1 MLHFSLIILSSVFQT
16 PEFYVIVSVIAAA
29 VIAAVSLPERKGE
42 VKLHLLAGE
51 LHESDDSQSSD
62 TSGAGSVTFTV
73 GSGNVVVLRR
83 DGLSGVTLDGALS
96 LAVRVSGFDITIEE
110 RVTPG
115 SSVSPMA
122 SSATF
127 ELNFLAPEWY
137 HIRYES
143 EAFSQHASLT
153 LHVREGIVLTKRLI
167 H

>member
-1 MLHFSLIILSSVFQT
+1 MLHFSLMILSSVFQT

-29 VIAAVSLPERKGE
+29 VIAVASLPERKGE

-51 LHESDDSQSSD
+51 LHEAGETQSAD
-62 TSGAGSVTFTV
+62 TPGYGSVTFTV
-73 GSGNVVVLRR
+73 GSSNVVTLRR
-83 DGLSGVTLDGALS
+83 DGLSGVSIDGALS

-110 RVTPG
+110 RVTNG
-115 SSVSPMA
+115 SSFPPMA

-143 EAFSQHASLT
+143 EAFSEHASLT
-153 LHVREGIVLTKRLI
+153 LHVREGITLTKRLI